1 MLYSSKIKS
10 DVHQDDENNE
20 KNRLNKEQTNLAKIK
35 EKINEKR

>member
-1 MLYSSKIKS
+1 MLYSSKTES
-10 DVHQDDENNE
+10 NVQQDDENNE